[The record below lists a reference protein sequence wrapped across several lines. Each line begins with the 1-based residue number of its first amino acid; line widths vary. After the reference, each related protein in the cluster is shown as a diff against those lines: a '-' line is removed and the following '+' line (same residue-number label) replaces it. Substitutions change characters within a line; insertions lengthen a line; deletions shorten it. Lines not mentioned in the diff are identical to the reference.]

1 MNIHE
6 VMARIIIESHIRINH
21 IDNINKFQFIKEYVQ
36 INSFKKL
43 NKFLTSRKI
52 FVYYLI

>member
-43 NKFLTSRKI
+43 NKFLS
-52 FVYYLI
+52 F